1 VQTKAQAKFVR
12 VSARKARLVTDLIR
26 GKDVAEAQQTLDYCE
41 KGAARIVSKVL
52 NSAAAN
58 AENNHGLNAD
68 TLFVYNA
75 YVDEG
80 PTLKRFR
87 PRAMGRAT
95 RINKRT
101 SHITV
106 ILEEREPEKAK
117 PKRSFRRQMGKGAKR
132 KAAERAAAA
141 EEAEMEAAKAEETTE
156 ELAEEEELAAELDVG
171 IEEGG
176 AASDLEDEEEEAE
189 EAEEEPAEEVEGEE
203 EPAEGEPEET
213 ASESSESKSPAEDAG
228 TGEE

>member
-1 VQTKAQAKFVR
+1 MQTKAQAKFVR
-12 VSARKARLVTDLIR
+12 VSARKARLVTDLIKGR
-26 GKDVAEAQQTLDYCE
+26 DLAEAQQTLDYSE

-58 AENNHGLNAD
+58 AENNSRLNPD
-68 TLFVYNA
+68 TLYVLNA

-106 ILEEREPEKAK
+106 ILEEREPEKAR
-117 PKRSFRRQMGKGAKR
+117 PKRSFRRPMGKAARR

-141 EEAEMEAAKAEETTE
+141 DEAEKEAVEVEETAEELTEENVVLEEARVAKKLEQT
-156 ELAEEEELAAELDVG
+156 EEEE
-171 IEEGG
+171 
-176 AASDLEDEEEEAE
+176 EEEEEEKAPGEEPQEESGEGSSEKSSAE
-189 EAEEEPAEEVEGEE
+189 E
-203 EPAEGEPEET
+203 
-213 ASESSESKSPAEDAG
+213 AG

>member
-1 VQTKAQAKFVR
+1 MQTRAQAKFVR
-12 VSARKARLVTDLIR
+12 VSARKARLVTDLIKGR
-26 GKDVAEAQQTLDYCE
+26 DLAEAQQTLDYSE

-58 AENNHGLNAD
+58 AENNGGLNPD
-68 TLFVYNA
+68 TLYVLNA

-106 ILEEREPEKAK
+106 ILEEREPEKAR
-117 PKRSFRRQMGKGAKR
+117 PKRSFRRPMGKAARR
-132 KAAERAAAA
+132 KAVERAAAA
-141 EEAEMEAAKAEETTE
+141 EEAEKEAVEVEETEEEIIAEEVIKENVVLE
-156 ELAEEEELAAELDVG
+156 EARVAKKLEQTEEEEG
-171 IEEGG
+171 T
-176 AASDLEDEEEEAE
+176 
-189 EAEEEPAEEVEGEE
+189 PAEEPVEELGE
-203 EPAEGEPEET
+203 G
-213 ASESSESKSPAEDAG
+213 SSEKSSAEEAG